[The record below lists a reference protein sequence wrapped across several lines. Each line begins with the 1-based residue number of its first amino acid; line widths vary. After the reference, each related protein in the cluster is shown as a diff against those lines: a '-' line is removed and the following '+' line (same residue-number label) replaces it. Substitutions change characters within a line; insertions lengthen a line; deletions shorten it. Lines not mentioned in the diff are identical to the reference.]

1 MNRAGRT
8 LGLPLAAAALAA
20 FLVALPTADALA
32 QEEETPFRGS
42 IPVDLASK
50 ATISADDARSAAEA
64 RYPGA
69 TVREVEL
76 EVEDGFLFYVVEMGE
91 GEGDAEEREVLV
103 DAGNSSMVL
112 AEEEEEE
119 EDEAEEEEEEEGA
132 EADDVRGTIPMD
144 LASMARVNQDA
155 ARSAVLAKMPGAE
168 IHEIELVV
176 EDGYLVYE
184 AEVEVDG
191 EEYEVIVDAGDGRV
205 LERESGS
212 EEEEE
217 EEKD

>member
-1 MNRAGRT
+1 MNRAGRRV
-8 LGLPLAAAALAA
+8 GLTLAATALAT
-20 FLVALPTADALA
+20 FLIVLSTANAVA
-32 QEEETPFRGS
+32 QEEEETPIRGS
-42 IPVDLASK
+42 IAVDLASK
-50 ATISADDARSAAEA
+50 ATVSADEARRAAEA

-76 EVEDGFLFYVVEMGE
+76 EVEDGFLFYEVEMGE

-103 DAGNSSMVL
+103 DAGNSSIVV
-112 AEEEEEE
+112 AEEE
-119 EDEAEEEEEEEGA
+119 EDEEKDEAEE
-132 EADDVRGTIPMD
+132 DDVRGTIPMEIG
-144 LASMARVNQDA
+144 SMARINQDA
-155 ARSAVLAKMPGAE
+155 ARQAVMAELPGAE

-184 AEVEVDG
+184 AEAESDG

-205 LERESGS
+205 LETES

-217 EEKD
+217 EDED